1 MNSAIAVGT
10 TVLLGIFYCWTS
22 RINGLFFFGRTAEGE
37 VRGSEAGRAITRH
50 YLAGVGL
57 ATAVALIPIWAGWQT
72 GARWLSA
79 MGPLLEVV
87 LASYAFARA
96 NGQVQE
102 LLLGQEAAGASQ
114 EPVTRGHVRQVA
126 LLEQPR
132 YWIPGLAAILLPPV
146 ACVVALGAAVL
157 SVAHGNGLSAGWS
170 GLSDSFDKQGDA
182 FLLGMGAGLL
192 AAASG
197 LLLLFRTSVRLRT
210 RMAQYT
216 VRSSMFLEWV
226 GTAILVGTLVS
237 NRYGVVISRAF
248 GKGVVGV
255 ALAATLAVNVWNQ
268 ARSKQ
273 FVPPPVEVGGDD
285 RWRWGLFY
293 VDRGDPALFV
303 QSRCGAGYTL
313 NYGRVAAWPISLGLV
328 AYLVGVLFFLP
339 HHP

>member
-1 MNSAIAVGT
+1 MNSAIAVGAT
-10 TVLLGIFYCWTS
+10 ALLGIFYCWTS
-22 RINGLFFFGRTAEGE
+22 RINGLFFFGRTAEQG
-37 VRGSEAGRAITRH
+37 VRANEAGRAITRH
-50 YLAGVGL
+50 YLTSVGMATVAAL
-57 ATAVALIPIWAGWQT
+57 ATTWAGWYI

-96 NGQVQE
+96 NGQVRE
-102 LLLGQEAAGASQ
+102 LVLGQAAAGASQ
-114 EPVTRGHVRQVA
+114 EVVARGQVRQVA

-132 YWIPGLAAILLPPV
+132 YWIPGLAAILLPLG
-146 ACVVALGAAVL
+146 ACVVALGTAVL
-157 SVAHGNGLSAGWS
+157 SAAHGNGLSAGWS

-182 FLLGMGAGLL
+182 FLLGMGVGLL

-216 VRSSMFLEWV
+216 VRSSMFMEWV
-226 GTAILVGTLVS
+226 GTAMLIGTLVS
-237 NRYGVVISRAF
+237 NRYGVVISRGF

-255 ALAATLAVNVWNQ
+255 ALVATIAVNLWNQ

-313 NYGRVAAWPISLGLV
+313 NYGRMAAWPISLGLV
-328 AYLVGVLFFLP
+328 VYLVGVLFFLP

>member
-1 MNSAIAVGT
+1 MNSAIAVGA

-22 RINGLFFFGRTAEGE
+22 RINGLFFFGRTAEEE
-37 VRGSEAGRAITRH
+37 VRASEPGKAITRQ
-50 YLAGVGL
+50 YLTSVIL
-57 ATAVALIPIWAGWQT
+57 ATAAALATVWAGQYT
-72 GARWLSA
+72 GTRWLGA
-79 MGPLLEVV
+79 VGPLLEVV

-96 NGQVQE
+96 NGQVRE
-102 LLLGQEAAGASQ
+102 LALAQTTAGTLLESG
-114 EPVTRGHVRQVA
+114 TREQVRQVA

-132 YWIPGLAAILLPPV
+132 YWIPGLAAILLPPG
-146 ACVVALGAAVL
+146 ACAVALGAAVL
-157 SVAHGNGLSAGWS
+157 SAAHGNGLSAGWS
-170 GLSDSFDKQGDA
+170 ALNDTFDKQGDA
-182 FLLGMGAGLL
+182 FLLGMGSGLL
-192 AAASG
+192 AAATG

-216 VRSSMFLEWV
+216 VRSSMFMEWV
-226 GTAILVGTLVS
+226 GAAMLIGMLVS
-237 NRYGVVISRAF
+237 NRYGVVISRGF
-248 GKGVVGV
+248 GKGVVAI
-255 ALAATLAVNVWNQ
+255 ALAATLAVNLWNQ

-328 AYLVGVLFFLP
+328 AYLVVVLFFLP
-339 HHP
+339 HHH

>member
-1 MNSAIAVGT
+1 
-10 TVLLGIFYCWTS
+10 
-22 RINGLFFFGRTAEGE
+22 
-37 VRGSEAGRAITRH
+37 
-50 YLAGVGL
+50 
-57 ATAVALIPIWAGWQT
+57 
-72 GARWLSA
+72 
-79 MGPLLEVV
+79 MGPLLEIV

-96 NGQVQE
+96 NGQVRE
-102 LLLGQEAAGASQ
+102 LMLGQPTTETSQ
-114 EPVTRGHVRQVA
+114 ESGMREQVRQVA

-132 YWIPGLAAILLPPV
+132 YWIPGLPAILLPLS

-157 SVAHGNGLSAGWS
+157 AVAHGNGLGAGWS
-170 GLSDSFDKQGDA
+170 ALNDTFDKQGDA

-216 VRSSMFLEWV
+216 VRSSMFMEWV
-226 GTAILVGTLVS
+226 GTAMLLGTLVS
-237 NRYGVVISRAF
+237 NRYGVVISRGF
-248 GKGVVGV
+248 GKGVVAV